1 MQTSMAE
8 GNERS
13 MARSMKKNPVSTDGR
28 NGQKISKRFANKTVR
43 KFDNDIPKG
52 KFYKKL
58 YCSYDIHD
66 WIFRWSWEEAK
77 KEYETNPWPHW
88 INKYPTLKDF
98 YNYWSKYHKR
108 K

>member
-1 MQTSMAE
+1 MS
-8 GNERS
+8 RS
-13 MARSMKKNPVSTDGR
+13 FKKNPIYTDGR
-28 NGQKISKRFANKTVR
+28 NGQIIAKRFANKKVR
-43 KFDNDIPKG
+43 RNKDKIPQKG

-66 WIFRWSWEEAK
+66 WVSWWSWEEAK
-77 KEYETNPWPHW
+77 REYETNPWPHW